1 MTNLIKTH
9 NGHRPA
15 DLGTVVD
22 QLFSKPFDLLYN
34 NAFWGLK
41 PVSEGNQLPMNIR
54 QFENHYEIQLAAPG
68 RSRDDFD
75 IRLEGMTLT
84 VSLEEKE
91 KTQEDTEASFSAKW
105 ITREFQPQP
114 SWRAFTIDDS
124 IDIGAIAAKYQEG
137 ILYLTL
143 PMKEQAR
150 PVNRQINIE

>member
-34 NAFWGLK
+34 DAFLGLK
-41 PVSEGNQLPMNIR
+41 SAGEGNQLPMNIR
-54 QFENHYEIQLAAPG
+54 QFDNHYEIQLAAPG
-68 RSRDDFD
+68 RSRDAFD
-75 IRLEGMTLT
+75 IRLEGTTLT
-84 VSLEEKE
+84 LSLGEKG
-91 KTQEDTEASFSAKW
+91 QEDTETSSSAKW
-105 ITREFQPQP
+105 ITREFRPQ
-114 SWRAFTIDDS
+114 SSSRVLTIDDT
-124 IDIGAIAAKYQEG
+124 IEAGAITAKYQEG